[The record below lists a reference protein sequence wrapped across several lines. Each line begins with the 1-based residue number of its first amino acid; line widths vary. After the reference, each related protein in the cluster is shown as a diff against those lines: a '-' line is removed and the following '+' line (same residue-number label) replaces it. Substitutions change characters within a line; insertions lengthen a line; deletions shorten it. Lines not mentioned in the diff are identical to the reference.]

1 MVADIKNRRIFGGDL
16 PGGKSLYTRFQLNYS
31 HKLKLMKLIW
41 KRRRRRLNNSRLH
54 AKDTGSAD
62 VQIAL
67 LTQRINH
74 LTEHL
79 QTNKKDHSSR
89 RGLLMMVGQRRRLLD
104 YLQNTDLSRYQTV
117 TKKLKL
123 RH

>member
-1 MVADIKNRRIFGGDL
+1 MQAKVKTINDF
-16 PGGKSLYTRFQLNYS
+16 
-31 HKLKLMKLIW
+31 
-41 KRRRRRLNNSRLH
+41 RLH
-54 AKDTGSAD
+54 ERDTGSAD

-67 LTQRINH
+67 LTERINH

-79 QTNKKDHSSR
+79 QKNKKDHSSR

-104 YLQNTDLSRYQTV
+104 YLQTIDLNRYHAV

-123 RH
+123 RK

>member
-1 MVADIKNRRIFGGDL
+1 MEQKTKTISDF
-16 PGGKSLYTRFQLNYS
+16 
-31 HKLKLMKLIW
+31 KLHE
-41 KRRRRRLNNSRLH
+41 R
-54 AKDTGSAD
+54 DTGSAD

-79 QTNKKDHSSR
+79 QQNKKDHSSR

-104 YLQNTDLSRYQTV
+104 YLHNTDLNRYQTV
-117 TKKLKL
+117 TRKLKL
-123 RH
+123 RK

>member
-1 MVADIKNRRIFGGDL
+1 MEAQTKKKIVTDN
-16 PGGKSLYTRFQLNYS
+16 Q
-31 HKLKLMKLIW
+31 
-41 KRRRRRLNNSRLH
+41 LH

-89 RGLLMMVGQRRRLLD
+89 RGLLVMVGQRRRLLD
-104 YLQNTDLSRYQTV
+104 YLQTTDNSRYLALA
-117 TKKLKL
+117 KKLKL
-123 RH
+123 RK

>member
-1 MVADIKNRRIFGGDL
+1 MEAKTKTIESFKTH
-16 PGGKSLYTRFQLNYS
+16 P
-31 HKLKLMKLIW
+31 
-41 KRRRRRLNNSRLH
+41 
-54 AKDTGSAD
+54 KDTGSAD

-74 LTEHL
+74 LTGHL
-79 QTNKKDHSSR
+79 QPNSKDHSSR

-104 YLQNTDLSRYQTV
+104 YLQNTDLSRYQSV

>member
-1 MVADIKNRRIFGGDL
+1 MEAKTKTIDSFK
-16 PGGKSLYTRFQLNYS
+16 
-31 HKLKLMKLIW
+31 
-41 KRRRRRLNNSRLH
+41 LH

-67 LTQRINH
+67 LTERINH

-79 QTNKKDHSSR
+79 QGNNKDHSSR

-104 YLQNTDLSRYQTV
+104 YLQSTDLSRYQSV

-123 RH
+123 RK